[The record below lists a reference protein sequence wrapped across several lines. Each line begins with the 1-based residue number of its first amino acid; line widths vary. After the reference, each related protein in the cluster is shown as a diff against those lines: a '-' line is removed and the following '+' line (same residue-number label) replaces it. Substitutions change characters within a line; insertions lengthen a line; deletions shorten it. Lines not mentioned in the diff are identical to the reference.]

1 MNQEMPTAINMMVP
15 LPSAEE
21 MHLLKELSG
30 GQQSSEIDLLP
41 NGKKRTFR
49 MVTHFGKKPPMPLSA
64 TNIGGSR
71 TLNSR
76 NHGQ

>member
-1 MNQEMPTAINMMVP
+1 MPTAINMMVP

-30 GQQSSEIDLLP
+30 GQQPAENDPTLAP

-76 NHGQ
+76 NQG